1 MQEFFFSIFFH
12 KFSRFW
18 NFGALVIVK
27 QQFFKQTFFK
37 NSNFYAI
44 YLEKKYGVVK
54 AIVQYT
60 GKPTPSLARS
70 TRGNPINKS
79 DMSFSNSHPIF
90 KAELKS
96 LKAIVQYT
104 GKPTRD
110 GVLSW
115 KDLIEM
121 GRKEKEDELNQRLR
135 DMAINQC
142 CHLVYT
148 SGTTGRPKG
157 VMLSHDNLTFTARD
171 WFCKH
176 SLFVSHHV

>member
-1 MQEFFFSIFFH
+1 
-12 KFSRFW
+12 
-18 NFGALVIVK
+18 
-27 QQFFKQTFFK
+27 
-37 NSNFYAI
+37 
-44 YLEKKYGVVK
+44 
-54 AIVQYT
+54 
-60 GKPTPSLARS
+60 
-70 TRGNPINKS
+70 
-79 DMSFSNSHPIF
+79 MSFNSFPFF
-90 KAELKS
+90 KAELKG

-110 GVLSW
+110 GVISW

-157 VMLSHDNLTFTARD
+157 VMLSHDNLTFTARRLCD
-171 WFCKH
+171 IFDMRDKGWIRQSSYLH
-176 SLFVSHHV
+176 SDFGRSSSNFTGFGDTFDKT